1 MMDDQLMI
9 FWRRGETSLNFFS
22 FVIITLPCIFSSTI
36 PFFSLFVSSGD
47 GGDESLKRWYND
59 VIEAQI
65 SIIDIRGGC
74 SGRIYKFISSK
85 IMGNCVY

>member
-1 MMDDQLMI
+1 MH
-9 FWRRGETSLNFFS
+9 WPSPSPRGAFRVF
-22 FVIITLPCIFSSTI
+22 FSSTI

-74 SGRIYKFISSK
+74 SGRIYKFIPSE
-85 IMGNCVY
+85 IMGNSFY